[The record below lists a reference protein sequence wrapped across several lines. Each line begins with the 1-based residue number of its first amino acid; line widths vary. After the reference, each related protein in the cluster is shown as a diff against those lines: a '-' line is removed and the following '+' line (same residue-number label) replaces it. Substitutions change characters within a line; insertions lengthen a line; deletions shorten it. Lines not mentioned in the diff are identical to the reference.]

1 MSPEKRAWIRHGCS
15 YYKIIEYLADT
26 VNLLRFVQVS
36 DLSDVRRALEVVK
49 MRMSAHSC
57 EIKPFELM
65 QDKMLVYSEANAF

>member
-1 MSPEKRAWIRHGCS
+1 MSPEKWAWIGHACS
-15 YYKIIEYLADT
+15 GYKIIEYLADT